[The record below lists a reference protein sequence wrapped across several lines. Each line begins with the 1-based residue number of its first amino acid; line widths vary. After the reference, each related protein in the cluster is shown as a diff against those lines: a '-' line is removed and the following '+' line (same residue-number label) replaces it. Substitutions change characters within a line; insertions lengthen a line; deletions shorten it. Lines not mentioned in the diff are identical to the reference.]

1 MYLSYYN
8 LKAKPFEIN
17 TDPKFLWLGK
27 KQKEALA
34 TMRYGILYNVGS
46 TVVTGDVGTG
56 KSTLV
61 TALIYALTKDLGGK
75 IILAKI
81 DDPGLEILDFFNLIA
96 NAYGIGGPHTTKGTF
111 LAAFNG
117 FLHASYSNHKK
128 VVLII
133 DEAQRLSPELLE
145 EIRHLSNI
153 EKENRKVLNVV
164 FVAQNEFTERL
175 LDDRNRALRQR
186 ISVNYNI
193 DALTENETRKYIFH
207 RLKVA
212 GLEKEV
218 FSSNAILEIFLFS
231 AGTPRL
237 INIICDRALVS
248 GFVDQKKLI
257 EADVIEEC
265 AEALHLSGE
274 NIPILR
280 DRTEQGGL
288 SRSEKRLHAGSAVVY
303 VPIVTLLAVF
313 LGYLYYPGGFDQ
325 TIESAKESTKASI
338 PIRYTSEPIA
348 EEASLTRSPASGEM
362 ASNEEV
368 DLSQTA
374 ASTDVSEENTSQ
386 LKEAQEIRAELPRSR
401 PEKGVSEILGQ
412 TGARSL
418 AKVTTPAAA
427 EQGDSLGSFTASRAQ
442 ERGAPGEESG
452 TPDPGEVIDW
462 LLKTK
467 NR

>member
-8 LKAKPFEIN
+8 LKAKPFEITTN
-17 TDPKFLWLGK
+17 PKFLWLGK

-46 TVVTGDVGTG
+46 TVITGDVGTG

-61 TALIYALTKDLGGK
+61 NALIYVLAKDFGGK
-75 IILAKI
+75 IVLAKI
-81 DDPGLEILDFFNLIA
+81 DDPGLEILDFFNVIA
-96 NAYGIGGPHTTKGTF
+96 HAYGIGGPYTTKGTF
-111 LAAFNG
+111 LAAFNV

-153 EKENRKVLNVV
+153 EKENRKALNIV
-164 FVAQNEFTERL
+164 FVAQNEFNTML
-175 LDDRNRALRQR
+175 FDDRNRALRQR
-186 ISVNYNI
+186 ISVNYRI
-193 DALTENETRKYIFH
+193 DALTENETRKYIVH
-207 RLKVA
+207 RLKAA

-237 INIICDRALVS
+237 INIICDRALMS

-265 AEALHLSGE
+265 AEALLLSGE

-313 LGYLYYPGGFDQ
+313 LGYFYYPGGFDQ
-325 TIESAKESTKASI
+325 TIKGAKEGTKASI
-338 PIRYTSEPIA
+338 PIT
-348 EEASLTRSPASGEM
+348 ASGEM
-362 ASNEEV
+362 ARNEEA

-374 ASTDVSEENTSQ
+374 ASTDVSAENTSQ
-386 LKEAQEIRAELPRSR
+386 LKKAQEIRAELPRSR
-401 PEKGVSEILGQ
+401 PEKGISEILGQ
-412 TGARSL
+412 MGARSL

-427 EQGDSLGSFTASRAQ
+427 EQGDSLGSFTASRTQ
-442 ERGAPGEESG
+442 ERGAPGEESA

-462 LLKTK
+462 LLKTR